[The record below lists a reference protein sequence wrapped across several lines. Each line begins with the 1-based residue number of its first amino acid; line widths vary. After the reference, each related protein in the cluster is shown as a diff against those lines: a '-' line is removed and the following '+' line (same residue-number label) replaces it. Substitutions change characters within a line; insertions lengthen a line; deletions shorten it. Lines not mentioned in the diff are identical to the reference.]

1 MRKAQN
7 LMFNKQDYLTQQIT
21 AVNRINQFM
30 KENDMDYFDLDQR
43 AGVIGLLEDLG
54 VEIDA
59 CSHCGAQPMNSNCN
73 NANCS

>member
-1 MRKAQN
+1 MS
-7 LMFNKQDYLTQQIT
+7 FNKLDYLKKNIT

-30 KENDMDYFDLDQR
+30 DENDMDYFDTDQR

-59 CSHCGAQPMNSNCN
+59 CSGCGAAMPMTSNCN
-73 NANCS
+73 NLRCTDN